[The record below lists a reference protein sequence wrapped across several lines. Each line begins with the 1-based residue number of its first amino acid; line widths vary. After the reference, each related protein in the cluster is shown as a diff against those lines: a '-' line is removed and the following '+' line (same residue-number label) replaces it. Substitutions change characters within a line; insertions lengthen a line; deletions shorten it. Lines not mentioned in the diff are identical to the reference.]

1 MKKSDSLPLFAI
13 LTTVALGAATSGLGC
28 SADGVKRKVR
38 AMDGGTSGSGGGG
51 GGGAGGGFG
60 GTGGGF
66 GGTGGAVGGT
76 GGGGVGGMGGAGGS
90 PPPDGPP
97 EPLDT
102 SPDLPPAPDVGGDR
116 PGDVRP
122 GDARDGSGAF
132 AATTAWPDGVMV
144 PPGIPE
150 IHTCAGPN
158 TSPRIEWTPGPPST
172 MSYAAIFEEM
182 GSPNTVQ
189 WVIWDI
195 PRTVT
200 ALPAALPNMSM
211 LTMPVMARQRSRDT
225 AVNGWRGPCP
235 GNNTRTYILT
245 VYAIGVTTL
254 PGNPTTV
261 AAARTAVL
269 ANDVAATP
277 PIRGQSNAMMP

>member
-13 LTTVALGAATSGLGC
+13 LTTVALGAASSGWGC
-28 SADGVKRKVR
+28 SADGVRRKVR
-38 AMDGGTSGSGGGG
+38 AMDGGTAGSGGSGGGFGGMGGGFAGTGGGFGGSGG
-51 GGGAGGGFG
+51 GGGAGGTGGMG
-60 GTGGGF
+60 GTGG
-66 GGTGGAVGGT
+66 T
-76 GGGGVGGMGGAGGS
+76 

-97 EPLDT
+97 ATPDV
-102 SPDLPPAPDVGGDR
+102 SPDLLPTPDVGGDR
-116 PGDVRP
+116 TGDVRP

-150 IHTCAGPN
+150 IHTCAGDN
-158 TSPRIEWTPGPPST
+158 TSPRIEWTPGPAST
-172 MSYAAIFEEM
+172 MSYAVIFEDM
-182 GSPNTVQ
+182 NSPNTVH

-200 ALPAALPNMSM
+200 SLPAALPNMSM

-245 VYAIGVTTL
+245 VYAIGVATL

-261 AAARTAVL
+261 AAARTAIL